1 MSAKPFPVPAQSRI
15 VDFAQKPGPAVEILD
30 TEGLAAKLNIVP
42 SWVRS
47 HVQPRCPE
55 QERIPHV
62 RLGRYVRFLWNS
74 PELTAWLES
83 RKVR

>member
-1 MSAKPFPVPAQSRI
+1 MSARPIPVPPQSRI
-15 VDFAQKPGPAVEILD
+15 LDFGQKTAPAIEILD
-30 TEGLAAKLNIVP
+30 TDGLAAKLNIVP

-62 RLGRYVRFLWNS
+62 RFGRYVRFLWGS
-74 PELTAWLES
+74 SELSTWLES